1 MSAAV
6 LSIFTKES
14 KSVIILFSRSISSA
28 ISPMNSLYNSTGTSS
43 CASSESANT
52 FIEVRGV
59 FITHSHYDH
68 IYGLPSLLERFPDC
82 CIYTSAEGK
91 VGLASDKFNFSR
103 YHGDPIRCEGP
114 NIRVLQ
120 DCDSVELFDDV
131 RMTAMMTP
139 GHDKSSVTFYT
150 DDSVFTGD
158 SYIPGFDVVTTFP
171 RSNKSDSDISLKKIN
186 ILLETRKI
194 YPGHQ

>member
-1 MSAAV
+1 MCLRKMQISKIV
-6 LSIFTKES
+6 NSVFTS
-14 KSVIILFSRSISSA
+14 
-28 ISPMNSLYNSTGTSS
+28 
-43 CASSESANT
+43 NT
-52 FIEVRGV
+52 FVLTSDGSDWCWLVDVGDIDPLLPVIGEREVRGV
-59 FITHSHYDH
+59 FITHTHYDH

-82 CIYTSAEGK
+82 FIYTSAEGK
-91 VGLASDKFNFSR
+91 EGLASDKFNFSR
-103 YHGDPIRCEGP
+103 YHGDPIRYEGP
-114 NIRVLQ
+114 NVRVLQ
-120 DCDSVELFDDV
+120 DCDSVEMFDDV

-171 RSNKSDSDISLKKIN
+171 RSNKSDADSSLKKIN